1 MENKETQSAIK
12 TSIGGQALMEGIM
25 MRGPKKTAIA
35 VRLQNKEI
43 YLEEKKTEYI
53 KDKYKIFNLPL
64 LRGIGSV
71 IDSLK
76 IGREALMISAEKA
89 TEMSEEEK
97 REISEKGS
105 KFEKWLDNTFG
116 DNITKAIVGIGSV
129 IGICMSIFLFFFLP
143 SWIYNSTVS
152 NFSFLGSRTG
162 RSVFEGVI
170 KFLIF
175 LTYMLLISRVKDIKR
190 VFQYHGAEHK
200 TIFCYENRQELTV
213 ENVKKFKRFHPRCGT
228 SFIVLMLVVGIFV
241 GIFIPFTNPVL
252 RAITKILCIP
262 LFASL
267 GFELIRLCAKYD
279 NALTRAIAAP
289 GLWMQRISTA
299 EPTDDMIEV
308 AIKAMEKVI
317 PENGEDQI
325 NKDSKLTNMF

>member
-1 MENKETQSAIK
+1 MKNEENLHKIK

-35 VRLQNKEI
+35 VRLPNKEI

-76 IGREALMISAEKA
+76 IGREAMMISAQKA
-89 TEMSEEEK
+89 TELSEEDKNEGNEES
-97 REISEKGS
+97 R
-105 KFEKWLDNTFG
+105 FEKWLDKTFG
-116 DNITKAIVGIGSV
+116 DNITKIIIGIGSV
-129 IGICMSIFLFFFLP
+129 IGIFLSVFLFFFLP
-143 SWIYNSTVS
+143 SWIYNHTVS
-152 NFSFLGSRTG
+152 YLPFFIGRTG
-162 RSVFEGVI
+162 RSTFEGII
-170 KFLIF
+170 KLLIF
-175 LTYMLLISRVKDIKR
+175 LTYMFLISRIKDIKR
-190 VFQYHGAEHK
+190 VFGYHGAEHK
-200 TIFCYENRQELTV
+200 TIFCYENREKLTV

-228 SFIVLMLVVGIFV
+228 SFIVLMLIVGIFV
-241 GIFIPFTNPVL
+241 GIFIPFDNPVL
-252 RAITKILCIP
+252 RAIFKIFCIP

-267 GFELIRLCAKYD
+267 GFELIRLCSKYD
-279 NALTRAIAAP
+279 NILTRAIAAP

-317 PENGEDQI
+317 PENGEDLI
-325 NKDSKLTNMF
+325 SKDGKT